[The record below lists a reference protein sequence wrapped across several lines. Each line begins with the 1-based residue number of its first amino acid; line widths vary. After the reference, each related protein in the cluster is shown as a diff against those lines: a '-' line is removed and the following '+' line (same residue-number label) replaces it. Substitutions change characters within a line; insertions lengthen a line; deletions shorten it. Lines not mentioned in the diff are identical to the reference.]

1 MAVPLYIFFA
11 KFNDAWHIQTT
22 YNDDKCLDAE
32 VILTTAYYPL
42 ERAARVGL
50 GLLTRLMH
58 ANNS

>member
-1 MAVPLYIFFA
+1 MAVPLYIFCMQQRNA
-11 KFNDAWHIQTT
+11 STKFNDAWHI
-22 YNDDKCLDAE
+22 DAE
-32 VILTTAYYPL
+32 VIFTTAYDPL